1 VPSATSTEITDTEGT
16 STEGANDQE
25 GSTSSGASPAETG
38 NGSIMENVPC
48 LMVGLAGGFLALW
61 MSM

>member
-1 VPSATSTEITDTEGT
+1 MPSATSTEKTDTEGT

-38 NGSIMENVPC
+38 NGSTMEKVPG
-48 LMVGLAGGFLALW
+48 LMVGLVGGVLALW